1 MRLKIGAVAL
11 RLLLKLLPLPGGR
24 FPVFRCFPAGEV
36 QHAVAVM
43 AGAAGSLRVHQLRR
57 GQHGLAEACGGVL
70 PDLVLPGFPPAE
82 NAPPQRAQSHAAIR
96 RGLPQTVQPSGA
108 EHQLGEKAQIHPVR
122 IEVVNFVAEIPPEIF
137 EDDLLHP
144 RLDDLGV
151 PVGVKFQRVQNLLF
165 PIGLLTG
172 QTQRPAEPADFQ
184 PVLLA
189 VHGKIL
195 L

>member
-1 MRLKIGAVAL
+1 
-11 RLLLKLLPLPGGR
+11 
-24 FPVFRCFPAGEV
+24 
-36 QHAVAVM
+36 M
-43 AGAAGSLRVHQLRR
+43 AGAAVTLCVCQLRR
-57 GQHGLAEACGGVL
+57 GQHGLAEARGGVF
-70 PDLVLPGFPPAE
+70 PNIVLPGLPPTE
-82 NAPPQRAQSHAAIR
+82 NAPPQRTQSRAALR
-96 RGLPQTVQPSGA
+96 RGLPQTVQPSRA
-108 EHQLGEKAQIHPVR
+108 KHQPGKETQIHPVG

-144 RLDDLGV
+144 RLDGLGV